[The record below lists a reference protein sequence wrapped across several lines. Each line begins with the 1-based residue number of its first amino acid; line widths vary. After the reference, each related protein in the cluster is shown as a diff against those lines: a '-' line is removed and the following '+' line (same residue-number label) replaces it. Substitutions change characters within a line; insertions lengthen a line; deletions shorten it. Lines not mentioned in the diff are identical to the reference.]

1 MRSTRLPLSSV
12 VRICCVSGVVDFF
25 GNLQVEQIKLLLC
38 RVRRRVAEVDD
49 ALLRVGNHLPVGIL
63 HDGLFCKLCH
73 LAAVLN
79 NMAQSLAAHHLQ
91 GDPQL

>member
-12 VRICCVSGVVDFF
+12 VRICAYPVSLISL

-49 ALLRVGNHLPVGIL
+49 ALLRVGNHLPVGIS
-63 HDGLFCKLCH
+63 HDGLFCKLRH

-79 NMAQSLAAHHLQ
+79 NTAQSLAAHQ
-91 GDPQL
+91 PAG